1 MEKKDL
7 KLSPDKTNAPL
18 RRSRKKVDI
27 DALRRDAG
35 LQLLERLQ
43 KGELSTAD
51 LLKVMAFS
59 PPENQQAEPKKGDWV
74 LVLQGGESE

>member
-1 MEKKDL
+1 MEKKDFN
-7 KLSPDKTNAPL
+7 LSSEMTKAPL

-35 LQLLERLQ
+35 LQLLDRLQ

-59 PPENQQAEPKKGDWV
+59 PPEKQQAEPKKGDWV
-74 LVLQGGESE
+74 LVRQGGESD